1 MEHNDLKFPLDL
13 ELPEKDDPVP
23 GLNPMDLM
31 TIDGSSIVLGKGL
44 FGFFLLFFL
53 FYDIFYIK
61 FYFLGTAEMVKFEWM
76 ITPWSDCSQTCG
88 NHTGT
93 STNGYKVLFMPNI

>member
-1 MEHNDLKFPLDL
+1 MEHNDLKFPMNL

-44 FGFFLLFFL
+44 NF
-53 FYDIFYIK
+53 
-61 FYFLGTAEMVKFEWM
+61 
-76 ITPWSDCSQTCG
+76 
-88 NHTGT
+88 
-93 STNGYKVLFMPNI
+93 